1 MSLNK
6 TYIGF
11 EDIPVNNFYK
21 IAETGDLRWFYKS
34 FSEDRLLRLSE
45 VDAVSLAERYK
56 KVYDDRV
63 KYTNDV
69 KSNEYY
75 RKLNEV
81 SDLKA
86 KLFRITSA
94 FDVII
99 DLEPNSRMFLR
110 YVEYFKEYEFFN
122 YEKDLKSDDD
132 FLDYIKWLN
141 IKIKGFKTKVAITE
155 SNYSSVL
162 KPNVIKPENDKFDIV
177 KEKIILQE
185 CLGNVPIN
193 IHTCS
198 LIEWCAMILRA
209 EEKSIESKKQLDKIK
224 NKR

>member
-1 MSLNK
+1 MSLAK

-34 FSEDRLLRLSE
+34 FAEDRNIKLSE
-45 VDAVSLAERYK
+45 NDFKDLSGRYK
-56 KVYDDRV
+56 KVYDDRI

-69 KSNEYY
+69 KSTEYY
-75 RKLNEV
+75 RKLNEL
-81 SDLKA
+81 SNLKA
-86 KLFRITSA
+86 ILFRITSA

-99 DLEPNSRMFLR
+99 DLEPNSRIFLR
-110 YVEYFKEYEFFN
+110 YVHYFKEYESLD
-122 YEKDLKSDDD
+122 YVKELKTDQD

-141 IKIKGFKTKVAITE
+141 VKIKGFKTKVAITE

-162 KPNVIKPENDKFDIV
+162 KPIEQKSVNNKFDVI
-177 KEKIILQE
+177 KEKILLQE
-185 CLGNVPIN
+185 SLGDVPIN
-193 IHTCS
+193 IYTCP

-209 EEKSIESKKQLDKIK
+209 EEKSVESKKQLDKIK